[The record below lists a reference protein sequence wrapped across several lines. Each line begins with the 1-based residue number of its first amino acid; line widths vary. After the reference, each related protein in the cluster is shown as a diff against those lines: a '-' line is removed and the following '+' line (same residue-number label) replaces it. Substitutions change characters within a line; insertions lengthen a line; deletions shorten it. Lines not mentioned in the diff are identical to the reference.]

1 MIKDYYHLLG
11 VPRGAPLEEIKTAYR
26 RLARECH
33 PDKVAQL
40 TPEEQQSATVTMREL
55 NEALD
60 TFSDPRR
67 RAEYDET
74 IRLIPER
81 KPRRE
86 VQVPAAAPPPRT
98 TSPLPA
104 PQPATAAQ
112 PPASASASKPPAPA
126 PPAPESRGL
135 NREEQV
141 KKWQEV
147 LRQLP
152 LEWREIEARNWQWGW
167 EAASFRR
174 RLVVAYRHQENLSLL
189 SIRTL
194 VGALERLV
202 DEHRSSLRSTV
213 VIALVTSERLM
224 DVRTVVE
231 QLQAFVSNQRGWPR
245 RAHSVV
251 LVADEQSGR
260 VEIFGSVG
268 GDPVAERALHHLL
281 KARA

>member
-40 TPEEQQSATVTMREL
+40 TREEQQAATVTMREL

-81 KPRRE
+81 KPRSGVR
-86 VQVPAAAPPPRT
+86 VPAAAPPPRT
-98 TSPLPA
+98 TSPPPA

-112 PPASASASKPPAPA
+112 PSPSAAASKPPVPA

-152 LEWREIEARNWQWGW
+152 LEWREIEARNWQWAW
-167 EAASFRR
+167 EATSFRR
-174 RLVVAYRHQENLSLL
+174 RMVVAYRHQENLSLL

-202 DEHRSSLRSTV
+202 EQHRSSLRSTV

-231 QLQAFVSNQRGWPR
+231 QLQVFVSNQRGWPR
-245 RAHSVV
+245 SAHSVV